1 MWKESKGSDMRVVLT
16 STLNQKLMTLM
27 DTIEDPDSNCGS
39 FDPLV
44 APLDIHTAHFT
55 LTSHLCFET

>member
-1 MWKESKGSDMRVVLT
+1 MWKESKSSDMRVVLT

-39 FDPLV
+39 FDPLI
-44 APLDIHTAHFT
+44 APLDVHIAHFT
-55 LTSHLCFET
+55 LPSLLGFET